1 MVDQLLGM
9 RKYILLF
16 CVLLSSTFVFA
27 SDEDDLK
34 QIRSLIKDN
43 LPEAKSLALNLK
55 ERLKD
60 SSNEDSYFRTN
71 YLLGYIYKEEG
82 DFGKA
87 IIYYLESIRLA
98 ENSSSDFTE
107 DLISLYNRCAIIY
120 RQFKAY
126 DLATEYYSK
135 GKILAQ
141 ESGDEKMINLLNFN
155 LTGVYIDNELY
166 DEALELLDANLI
178 LAKKLNY
185 KIDDHYN
192 RIASV
197 YLKLKEYDKALTY
210 YSLLEEV
217 TSNENYEMLGYLYHN
232 MALAF
237 EGLGEDKIHTENL
250 YRKSIK
256 LKKQHTNNSI
266 LFSSYFDLGR
276 FMYESDRVIESIE
289 YFDLAIGIIDNRS
302 SVPSEID
309 VYKYKANALF
319 AMEKYNEA
327 KVFEDVYASKL
338 NQYLELQENIQD
350 SDKKYNMDLITKR
363 YFDEVAKQ
371 ERIASILFYSKLI
384 SGSLLALLL
393 LTIGM
398 NWYQKVKL
406 RKNIVR
412 ELMAL
417 KMID

>member
-1 MVDQLLGM
+1 M
-9 RKYILLF
+9 RKFILLF
-16 CVLLSSTFVFA
+16 CLLLSSTFVSA

-34 QIRSLIKDN
+34 QIRSLIKND
-43 LPEAKSLALNLK
+43 LSEAKSLALTLK
-55 ERLKD
+55 EKLKT
-60 SSNEDSYFRTN
+60 SAEGESYFRTN

-98 ENSSSDFTE
+98 ENSSADLTE

-126 DLATEYYSK
+126 DLATEYYTK
-135 GKILAQ
+135 GIALAHKI
-141 ESGDEKMINLLNFN
+141 GDQQMINLLNFN
-155 LTGVYIDNELY
+155 LAGVYIDNELY
-166 DEALELLDANLI
+166 EEALNSLNQNLT

-185 KIDDHYN
+185 KVDDHYN

-197 YLKLKEYDKALTY
+197 YLKLEDYEKALTY
-210 YSLLEEV
+210 YSLLEDV

-232 MALAF
+232 MALAY
-237 EGLGEDKIHTENL
+237 EGLGEDRNHTENL
-250 YRKSIK
+250 YRKSIE
-256 LKKQHTNNSI
+256 LKKQHDNNTI

-276 FMYESDRVIESIE
+276 FMLESGRVAESIE
-289 YFDLAIGIIDNRS
+289 YFDLAIEIIDNKTS
-302 SVPSEID
+302 IPSEID
-309 VYKYKANALF
+309 VYKLKANALF
-319 AMEKYNEA
+319 ELERYNDA
-327 KVFEDVYASKL
+327 KFFEDAYAAKL

-393 LTIGM
+393 FTIGL
-398 NWYQKVKL
+398 NWYQKVKM
-406 RKNIVR
+406 RKGIVR

-417 KMID
+417 KVID

>member
-1 MVDQLLGM
+1 M
-9 RKYILLF
+9 RKIILLF
-16 CVLLSSTFVFA
+16 YALLLSAFVFA
-27 SDEDDLK
+27 SDKDDLN
-34 QIRSLIKDN
+34 QIRSLITND
-43 LPEAKSLALNLK
+43 LPEAKSLALELK
-55 ERLKD
+55 EKLKN
-60 SSNEDSYFRTN
+60 SAEGESYFRTN

-82 DFGKA
+82 DYGKA

-98 ENSSSDFTE
+98 ENSSTDFTE

-126 DLATEYYSK
+126 DLATEYYAK
-135 GKILAQ
+135 GIELAG
-141 ESGDEKMINLLNFN
+141 ESGDEKMMNLLNFN
-155 LTGVYIDNELY
+155 LAGVYIDNELY
-166 DEALELLDANLI
+166 DEALKLLNENLT
-178 LAKKLNY
+178 LAKKHNY

-210 YSLLEEV
+210 YNLLEGI

-232 MALAF
+232 MALAY
-237 EGLGEDKIHTENL
+237 EGLGENRIYTENL
-250 YRKSIK
+250 YRKSIE
-256 LKKQHTNNSI
+256 LKKQHSNNSI

-289 YFDLAIGIIDNRS
+289 YFDLAIELIDNRS
-302 SVPSEID
+302 TVPSEID

-319 AMEKYNEA
+319 AMEKYNDA
-327 KVFEDVYASKL
+327 KAFEDVYASKL

-393 LTIGM
+393 FTIGL

-406 RKNIVR
+406 RKSIVQ

-417 KMID
+417 KIID